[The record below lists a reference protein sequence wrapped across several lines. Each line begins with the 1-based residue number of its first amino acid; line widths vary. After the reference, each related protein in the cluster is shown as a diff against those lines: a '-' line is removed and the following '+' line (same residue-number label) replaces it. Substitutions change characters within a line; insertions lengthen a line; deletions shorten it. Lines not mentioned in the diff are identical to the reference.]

1 MNKPLYLGLPLL
13 KISKIVMYEFWYNFV
28 KLNIQKKENYVTWIQ
43 TAL

>member
-28 KLNIQKKENYVTWIQ
+28 KLNIQKQENYVTWIQ